1 MYLRQLETMPLPPQL
16 QAKYLAR
23 FDELVQRGHAI
34 HASITTKQT
43 PYSSSEVIDIEDL
56 RQWETSYF
64 CLLDLIIPRSST
76 QRKLL
81 NQQEKSYSQKS
92 ALLKKIATLKAIRE
106 DFEQGFL
113 EDIALQIEAEIAA
126 DYMEQAEGL
135 MSEGQ
140 PGRFDHV
147 PAAVLSG
154 AVLEKTL
161 RSLCSKQSPPI
172 AITSAKG
179 IRLTLNPLIEELK
192 KGGIFN
198 ELKAKHLRSWADI
211 RNAAAHGEFEKFNRS
226 DVDRMIQGVS
236 DFLATHVA

>member
-1 MYLRQLETMPLPPQL
+1 
-16 QAKYLAR
+16 
-23 FDELVQRGHAI
+23 
-34 HASITTKQT
+34 
-43 PYSSSEVIDIEDL
+43 
-56 RQWETSYF
+56 
-64 CLLDLIIPRSST
+64 
-76 QRKLL
+76 
-81 NQQEKSYSQKS
+81 
-92 ALLKKIATLKAIRE
+92 
-106 DFEQGFL
+106 
-113 EDIALQIEAEIAA
+113 
-126 DYMEQAEGL
+126 MEQAEGL

-140 PGRFDHV
+140 PGRFDYV

-179 IRLTLNPLIEELK
+179 VRLTLNPLIDELK
-192 KGGIFN
+192 KGGVFN
-198 ELKAKHLRSWADI
+198 ELKAKQLRSWADI